1 MTHRVPRIHRLPQR
15 LDYNLIP
22 APLDLSLP
30 LATEKSPLPAII
42 VTPSSPALDA
52 PEYYIA
58 FLTPPPKRTLRDR
71 VAEYSPFQPQ
81 LPLKAR
87 TAIIISLAFFILF
100 CHLLVHL
107 VARHPHF
114 EVFASSDDIKALA
127 VDYHQPQKSF
137 WGSVGLDFKSFLSG
151 PIAEDKRSFIMEDIS
166 QAAHR

>member
-1 MTHRVPRIHRLPQR
+1 MTRRAPRIHRLPQR

-42 VTPSSPALDA
+42 VTPSSPAADA

-58 FLTPPPKRTLRDR
+58 FLKPPPKPTFRDR
-71 VAEYSPFQPQ
+71 ISEYSPFQPQ

-87 TAIIISLAFFILF
+87 SAIIISLILFILI

-107 VARHPHF
+107 AVRRPHF
-114 EVFASSDDIKALA
+114 DFITSSDNIASFKAN
-127 VDYHQPQKSF
+127 YHQAQTSF
-137 WGSVGLDFKSFLSG
+137 WDSLALDFKSFWSG
-151 PIAEDKRSFIMEDIS
+151 PIAGDTRSFIIEDFS
-166 QAAHR
+166 QPAHR

>member
-1 MTHRVPRIHRLPQR
+1 MTRQAPRIHRLPQR

-42 VTPSSPALDA
+42 VTPSSPASDT

-58 FLTPPPKRTLRDR
+58 FLKPPSKPTFRERIS
-71 VAEYSPFQPQ
+71 EYSPFQPQ

-87 TAIIISLAFFILF
+87 SAIIISLILFILI

-107 VARHPHF
+107 AVRRPHF
-114 EVFASSDDIKALA
+114 DLIASSDNISSLKTN
-127 VDYHQPQKSF
+127 YHQAQNSFLQSFALDLKSF
-137 WGSVGLDFKSFLSG
+137 WGGPVAGDTRNFIIEDF
-151 PIAEDKRSFIMEDIS
+151 S
-166 QAAHR
+166 QPAHR

>member
-1 MTHRVPRIHRLPQR
+1 MTRRAPRIHRLPQR

-42 VTPSSPALDA
+42 VTPSSPAADA

-71 VAEYSPFQPQ
+71 ISEYSPFQPQ
-81 LPLKAR
+81 LPLKAH
-87 TAIIISLAFFILF
+87 TAIIISLILFILI

-107 VARHPHF
+107 ALRRPHF
-114 EVFASSDDIKALA
+114 DFVTSSDNISSLKA
-127 VDYHQPQKSF
+127 DYRLPHNSF
-137 WGSVGLDFKSFLSG
+137 WDLFVLDFKSFWSG
-151 PIAEDKRSFIMEDIS
+151 PMAEDTRNFIMEDFS
-166 QAAHR
+166 QPAHR